1 MADHSLVRE
10 VLRYVTTDIK
20 VLMAGAI
27 ATGTELLH
35 GLDAALIEPYFA
47 GLAVM
52 MGVGGAKALA
62 ARYESRR
69 ALSSS
74 DFFYL
79 HRVDD
84 RLTRA

>member
-1 MADHSLVRE
+1 MARHQL
-10 VLRYVTTDIK
+10 LRYGTPDIK

-27 ATGTELLH
+27 ATRTEPLH
-35 GLDAALIEPYFA
+35 GLDAALIEPYIEPYFA

-84 RLTRA
+84 RLARA

>member
-1 MADHSLVRE
+1 
-10 VLRYVTTDIK
+10 
-20 VLMAGAI
+20 
-27 ATGTELLH
+27 
-35 GLDAALIEPYFA
+35 
-47 GLAVM
+47 M

-84 RLTRA
+84 RLARA

>member
-1 MADHSLVRE
+1 
-10 VLRYVTTDIK
+10 
-20 VLMAGAI
+20 MAGVI
-27 ATGTELLH
+27 ANGTELLH

-47 GLAVM
+47 GLTVM
-52 MGVGGAKALA
+52 MGVGEAKALA

-74 DFFYL
+74 NFFYL

-84 RLTRA
+84 GLARA